1 MIDSE
6 VACYEEI
13 GNSGIVCF
21 LKGRVLLTNLSLFDL
36 EVKKC
41 KAEMW
46 FKPVSWLLTY
56 QFEPCKGRLQFPRWL
71 DNGSPCQ
78 YHFFYF
84 YS

>member
-21 LKGRVLLTNLSLFDL
+21 LKGRVLMTNLSLFDL

-46 FKPVSWLLTY
+46 FKPLCFMASDIPV
-56 QFEPCKGRLQFPRWL
+56 
-71 DNGSPCQ
+71 
-78 YHFFYF
+78 
-84 YS
+84 